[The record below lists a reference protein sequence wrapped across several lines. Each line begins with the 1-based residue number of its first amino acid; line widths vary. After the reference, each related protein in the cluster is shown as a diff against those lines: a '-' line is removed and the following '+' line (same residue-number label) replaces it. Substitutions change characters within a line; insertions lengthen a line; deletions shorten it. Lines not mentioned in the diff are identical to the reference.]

1 MTTTERT
8 KVVLVD
14 PTSEPL
20 PPAAAMAAR
29 SGTLEGLAA
38 GLLANSKPNSMRLLE
53 AVAGELTASHG
64 LGRARGW
71 SKPTA
76 YRVAVPAQLDEIA
89 AHAEVAIVATGD

>member
-20 PPAAAMAAR
+20 PAVAAMAAR
-29 SGTLEGLAA
+29 PGTLEGLAV
-38 GLLANSKPNSMRLLE
+38 GLLANSKPNSMSLLE
-53 AVAGELTASHG
+53 SVAAELTRSHG

-76 YRVAVPAQLDEIA
+76 YRVAVPALLDQIVA
-89 AHAEVAIVATGD
+89 GAEVTIVAIGD